1 MNIRSE
7 SAIQLV
13 KSDKT
18 KYDYNEIP
26 YLFISIPSL
35 YQKDLSP
42 DSDLFYLIETYENEF
57 DIVIVYPHYATDE
70 ERQAYSQLALDL
82 SSDHKVLLYEASIE
96 AGGGAEVLDVAK
108 FAYQQFQPIIDVT
121 TVVLLNVLSNYV
133 YDVLTS
139 LYKNKNNPILK
150 SQFTIRRQVGSITYN
165 YIFDKLTAD
174 EAIAAGKMIPKQI
187 ENVEESSFDV
197 YLAYLPSKGK
207 WIEVKI

>member
-1 MNIRSE
+1 MNSPSE

-13 KSDKT
+13 KNDKT
-18 KYDYNEIP
+18 KYENNESP

-35 YQKDLSP
+35 YQKGFPP
-42 DSDLFYLIETYENEF
+42 DSDLFDLIKTYENEF
-57 DIVIVYPHYATDE
+57 DVVIVYPHYATGE

-82 SSDHKVLLYEASIE
+82 SLDHKVLLYEASIE
-96 AGGGAEVLDVAK
+96 AGGGAEVLDAAK
-108 FAYQQFQPIIDVT
+108 FVYQQFQPIIDVT

-133 YDVLTS
+133 YDVLNS

-150 SQFTIRRQVGSITYN
+150 SQFTIRRQVGNITYN

-174 EAIAAGKMIPKQI
+174 EAIAAGKMIPKKI
-187 ENVEESSFDV
+187 ESMEESNFDV
-197 YLAYLPSKGK
+197 YLTYLPSKGK